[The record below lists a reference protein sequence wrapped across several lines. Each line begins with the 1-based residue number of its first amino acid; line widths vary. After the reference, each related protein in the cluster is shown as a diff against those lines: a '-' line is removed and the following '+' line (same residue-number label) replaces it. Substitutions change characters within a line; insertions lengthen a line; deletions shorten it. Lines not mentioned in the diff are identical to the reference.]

1 MSFVFFSYTVD
12 DFSKEGIYN
21 RKRICSAQECL
32 EMLFNRVAITFE
44 QCGE

>member
-1 MSFVFFSYTVD
+1 MSFVCFSYTVG
-12 DFSKEGIYN
+12 DFSKGGVCN